1 MALDDPGMNGGMS
14 LDEGKKEEFK
24 AKLRLMTDED
34 IRLALDTGEIKKDTW
49 YRSLAE
55 QERERRERESA
66 LAQASQRIA
75 QLELELS
82 RTRAELWSLQSGS
95 VWLRWQTISGWLVAV
110 LMAVALLVGLV
121 LALDRSSP
129 PPWPAGLWSC
139 GDGGC

>member
-1 MALDDPGMNGGMS
+1 MNGGMS

-129 PPWPAGLWSC
+129 PP
-139 GDGGC
+139 

>member
-129 PPWPAGLWSC
+129 PP
-139 GDGGC
+139 

>member
-1 MALDDPGMNGGMS
+1 MS

-129 PPWPAGLWSC
+129 PP
-139 GDGGC
+139 